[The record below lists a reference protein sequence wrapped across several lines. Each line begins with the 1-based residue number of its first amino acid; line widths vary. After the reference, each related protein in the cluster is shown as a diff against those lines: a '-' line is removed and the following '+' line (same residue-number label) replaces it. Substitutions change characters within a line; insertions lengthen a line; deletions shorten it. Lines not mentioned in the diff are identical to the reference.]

1 MLFVNLENS
10 RLNSCCCNNNSNLKR
25 IHNGLKSGII
35 FAIFLHQLLL
45 LRSASENV
53 SSDIEYKN
61 LNFELSEKV
70 LFWGKFDFFLAHFWY
85 QSKQCTAM
93 ATPQATSSLLIIL
106 PCHDLQFLMIALIA
120 IAMGGHL
127 CCIYSANEIGKNW
140 HNNLNRTQYNIL
152 LPLQFWGIKS
162 RCFSQS

>member
-1 MLFVNLENS
+1 MQS
-10 RLNSCCCNNNSNLKR
+10 SCISFF
-25 IHNGLKSGII
+25 SSEV
-35 FAIFLHQLLL
+35 L
-45 LRSASENV
+45 LRMFLLISSTKIWTLNYQKKSFFEENL
-53 SSDIEYKN
+53 I
-61 LNFELSEKV
+61 
-70 LFWGKFDFFLAHFWY
+70 FFLAHFWY